1 MTQTTNNNDQQ
12 QSPNTA
18 TTIPADDKGQSQT
31 AKKAMDGI
39 TPSDINQDKLD
50 SDAEVQTDDS
60 LLDMM
65 ENIHDQKSK

>member
-1 MTQTTNNNDQQ
+1 MTQTTSNNDQH

-18 TTIPADDKGQSQT
+18 TTIPADDKRQT